1 VYADEKLVAISE
13 MQITTGRLILS
24 PRLLNIVA
32 QSLTKFFGIPK
43 QHAGQCAQSLNKAFS
58 FSLLDGKPGPFNHL
72 YGGFLQPLAGCVSMF
87 FWSIMANIA
96 RLFSGQKYRL
106 PVSISPIGIPL
117 GFS

>member
-87 FWSIMANIA
+87 FGASWQILHGCFLDKNIDY
-96 RLFSGQKYRL
+96 LYRYHL
-106 PVSISPIGIPL
+106 
-117 GFS
+117 